1 MLRNSSLLSFC
12 SNIDAMDNQDSLKLF
27 TCEIGDCL
35 ATILDLRPLD
45 LISALSR
52 PENRF
57 FPARRP
63 LKRRFYQ
70 TLLASEVRAGDL

>member
-35 ATILDLRPLD
+35 VTILDLRPLD
-45 LISALSR
+45 PISALPG

-57 FPARRP
+57 FPREET
-63 LKRRFYQ
+63 LKKTFLPNSFGIR
-70 TLLASEVRAGDL
+70 SEGW

>member
-45 LISALSR
+45 LMSALPG

-57 FPARRP
+57 FSREET
-63 LKRRFYQ
+63 LKKTFLPNSFGIR
-70 TLLASEVRAGDL
+70 SEGW

>member
-45 LISALSR
+45 PISALPG

-57 FPARRP
+57 FSQEET
-63 LKRRFYQ
+63 LKKTFLPNSFGIR
-70 TLLASEVRAGDL
+70 SEGW

>member
-35 ATILDLRPLD
+35 ATILDLRPFD
-45 LISALSR
+45 LISALQKIAFS
-52 PENRF
+52 PG
-57 FPARRP
+57 RRP

>member
-35 ATILDLRPLD
+35 ATILDLRPFD
-45 LISALSR
+45 LISALPG

-57 FPARRP
+57 FSREE
-63 LKRRFYQ
+63 
-70 TLLASEVRAGDL
+70 TLEKTFLPNSFGIRSEGW

>member
-45 LISALSR
+45 PMSALPG

-57 FPARRP
+57 FSREET
-63 LKRRFYQ
+63 LKKTFLPNSFGIR
-70 TLLASEVRAGDL
+70 SEGW

>member
-35 ATILDLRPLD
+35 ANILDLRPLG
-45 LISALSR
+45 LISALPG

-57 FPARRP
+57 FSREET
-63 LKRRFYQ
+63 LKKTFLPNSFGIR
-70 TLLASEVRAGDL
+70 SEGW

>member
-45 LISALSR
+45 PISAL
-52 PENRF
+52 PG
-57 FPARRP
+57 RRP
-63 LKRRFYQ
+63 LKIRFYQ

>member
-45 LISALSR
+45 PISALPG
-52 PENRF
+52 PENHF
-57 FPARRP
+57 FSREET
-63 LKRRFYQ
+63 LKKAFLPNSFGIR
-70 TLLASEVRAGDL
+70 SEGW

>member
-12 SNIDAMDNQDSLKLF
+12 FNIDAMYNQDSLKLF
-27 TCEIGDCL
+27 TCEIGDRL

-45 LISALSR
+45 LISALPG

-57 FPARRP
+57 FSPEET
-63 LKRRFYQ
+63 LKKTFLPNSFGIR
-70 TLLASEVRAGDL
+70 SEGW

>member
-35 ATILDLRPLD
+35 ATFLDLRPLD
-45 LISALSR
+45 LISALPG

-57 FPARRP
+57 FSREET
-63 LKRRFYQ
+63 LKKTFLPNSFGIR
-70 TLLASEVRAGDL
+70 SEGW

>member
-12 SNIDAMDNQDSLKLF
+12 SSIDAMDNQDSLKLF

-45 LISALSR
+45 LISALPG

-57 FPARRP
+57 FSREET
-63 LKRRFYQ
+63 LKKTFLPNSFGIR
-70 TLLASEVRAGDL
+70 SEGW

>member
-12 SNIDAMDNQDSLKLF
+12 SNIYAMDNQDSLKLF

-35 ATILDLRPLD
+35 ATILHDLRPLD
-45 LISALSR
+45 LISALPG

-57 FPARRP
+57 FSREET
-63 LKRRFYQ
+63 LKKTFLPNSFGIR
-70 TLLASEVRAGDL
+70 SEGW

>member
-1 MLRNSSLLSFC
+1 
-12 SNIDAMDNQDSLKLF
+12 MDNQDSLKLF
-27 TCEIGDCL
+27 TFEIGDCL

-45 LISALSR
+45 PISALPG
-52 PENRF
+52 PETTF
-57 FPARRP
+57 SPGRRP

>member
-35 ATILDLRPLD
+35 ATILARARQMAFSPG
-45 LISALSR
+45 
-52 PENRF
+52 
-57 FPARRP
+57 RRP

>member
-27 TCEIGDCL
+27 TCKIGDSL

-45 LISALSR
+45 LISALPG

-57 FPARRP
+57 FSREET
-63 LKRRFYQ
+63 LKKTFLPNSFGIR
-70 TLLASEVRAGDL
+70 SEGW

>member
-35 ATILDLRPLD
+35 TTILDLRPFD
-45 LISALSR
+45 PISTLPG

-57 FPARRP
+57 FSREET
-63 LKRRFYQ
+63 LKKTFLPNFFGIR
-70 TLLASEVRAGDL
+70 SEGW

>member
-45 LISALSR
+45 PISTLPG
-52 PENRF
+52 PETTFSPGRE
-57 FPARRP
+57 
-63 LKRRFYQ
+63 KRSFYQ